1 MHHREFP
8 QIRQAGENSMLIYL
22 AATATPQVSLQVQWL
37 TTEIKRQLGGL
48 LLEVIPSYHS
58 ILVVYDFLQL
68 DHSQL
73 MLCLVD
79 LLEQLKTQQQLAH
92 PTEQSGKLIELPC
105 YYSTESGPDLAAVAS
120 MHQMSVSEVIQLHSS
135 MLYQVYAIGFAPGF
149 AYLGWID
156 ERIATPRLK
165 SPRAK
170 VPAGSVAIA
179 DRQTAVYPST
189 SPGGW
194 HLLGHCPL
202 PLFDLTKEPVM
213 PFSIGDSVKFVS
225 IERPEYLRLGGQ

>member
-105 YYSTESGPDLAAVAS
+105 YYSTESGPDLAVVAS

-225 IERPEYLRLGGQ
+225 IERAEYLRLGGQ